1 MPHGSCDWTGG
12 VIQHVSVIPV
22 FNEAST
28 IGSLVARVACHGPVL
43 VVDDGSSD
51 GSAGA
56 AAAAGAVVIHTGHR
70 RGKGAALRAGFTEAL
85 RRGAERVLTLDG
97 DGQHD
102 PEDVPRLL
110 AASAAFPRAIVI
122 GSRLADGGTSMEPG
136 RLAAVRVAGFFINW
150 LTGQPVADTQSGFRV
165 YPRAVL
171 EAVKPQR
178 GGFVLESEMLV
189 RGAAADF
196 AAREVPVNAGLGA
209 GRPSRFRPLRDGAA
223 VTAYLVTRGIGRW
236 ASDALNV
243 LAALLRPFTPARF
256 VVRHRE
262 MHRFAAPYRYNY
274 GAYGLAIGAFVLDR
288 IGQTWRG
295 WWMDPR
301 ARVMRRA
308 ALATAALPLLAVT
321 AAAQRALGSVFDR
334 APDLVSGI
342 VRWAYSQERLAA
354 SLPGAERA
362 QDRPADYDVLVV
374 GGGPAGSTAATFL
387 ARGGLRVAVAERE
400 VFPRFHVGESLLP
413 ANLPLFDRL
422 GVRERIER
430 HGFLVKHGAAFH
442 DQESGLEY
450 RFYFREGNPWP
461 HYSYEVPR
469 AEFDQLL
476 LEHAAKEPGVSV
488 LQPAEVEQVEFDAGG
503 ATIGIREGG
512 ETRRLRA
519 RFVVDASGRDGFLAA
534 RRVGRREP
542 IPGLGKVALF
552 AHYEG
557 APRWTGRD
565 EGLIR
570 LYIFEDGWF
579 WWIPFSGDVTS
590 IGCVLHARTA
600 RGREG
605 STEALFDDM
614 VSRCARVAEGLRGAR
629 RVTPVR
635 SAANFSYR
643 THPVAGDRFVCVG
656 DTLAFVDPIFS
667 SGVYIAMQTG
677 ELAAAEILN
686 AFADGRFEARRFNA
700 YARRVRRGVSPFV
713 RFIRRYYEPAFLE
726 VFLQPSNRLGVLNGV
741 LGVLAGG
748 AFLRMRMRMRCS
760 LGFFFA
766 LVSVNRMLRRRRGQ
780 TVESRLEW

>member
-1 MPHGSCDWTGG
+1 MSGHL
-12 VIQHVSVIPV
+12 SVIPV

-28 IGSLVARVACHGPVL
+28 IGSLVARAACHGPVL

-56 AAAAGAVVIHTGHR
+56 AAAAGAAVIHAGRR
-70 RGKGAALRAGFTEAL
+70 RGKGAALRAGFAEAL

-102 PEDVPRLL
+102 PDDIPKLL
-110 AASAAFPRAIVI
+110 AVSAALPGTLVI
-122 GSRLADGGTSMEPG
+122 GSRLADGGASMEPA
-136 RLAAVRVAGFFINW
+136 RLKAMRVAGFFINW
-150 LTGQPVADTQSGFRV
+150 LVGRAVADTQSGFRV
-165 YPRAVL
+165 YPRRLL
-171 EAVKPQR
+171 ETVRPR
-178 GGFVLESEMLV
+178 HGGFVLESEMLL
-189 RGAAADF
+189 RAAAAGF
-196 AAREVPVNAGLGA
+196 AIREVPVTLVLEAE
-209 GRPSRFRPLRDGAA
+209 RPSHFRPFQDGTAVATYLIACGIRRWVRDAGFVAA
-223 VTAYLVTRGIGRW
+223 V
-236 ASDALNV
+236 
-243 LAALLRPFTPARF
+243 LLRPFTPARF
-256 VVRHRE
+256 TQRHRE

-274 GAYGLAIGAFVLDR
+274 GAYGMAMGAFILDR
-288 IGQTWRG
+288 IAQSWRG
-295 WWMDPR
+295 WWRDPR

-308 ALATAALPLLAVT
+308 ALATAALPVLAAV
-321 AAAQRALGSVFDR
+321 AATQGALRLRRRSGL
-334 APDLVSGI
+334 DLVSPL
-342 VRWAYSQERLAA
+342 VRRVFSQELLAP
-354 SLPGAERA
+354 SLPSAAWPESA
-362 QDRPADYDVLVV
+362 PADYDVVVV
-374 GGGPAGSTAATFL
+374 GGGPAGSTVATFL
-387 ARGGLRVAVAERE
+387 GRGGLRVAVAERE

-413 ANLPLFDRL
+413 ANLPLLDRL

-430 HGFLVKHGAAFH
+430 HGFLVKYGAAFH
-442 DQESGLEY
+442 DQESDLEY
-450 RFYFREGNPWP
+450 RFYFREGNSWP

-488 LQPAEVEQVEFDAGG
+488 LQPAAVERVEFDTGG

-512 ETRRLRA
+512 ETRTLRA

-552 AHYEG
+552 AHYQG
-557 APRWTGRD
+557 APRWEGRD

-570 LYIFEDGWF
+570 LYVFEEGWF
-579 WWIPFSGDVTS
+579 WWIPFSGDLTS

-605 STEALFDDM
+605 SVEALFDDM
-614 VSRCARVAEGLRGAR
+614 VSRCRRVADGLRGAR
-629 RVTPVR
+629 RVTPVH

-667 SGVYIAMQTG
+667 TGVYIAMQTG
-677 ELAAAEILN
+677 EMAAAEILA
-686 AFADGRFEARRFNA
+686 AFAEGRFEARRFKA
-700 YARRVRRGVSPFV
+700 YARRFRRGVGPFV

-726 VFLQPSNRLGVLNGV
+726 VFLQPRNRLGVLDGV

-760 LGFFFA
+760 LGIFFS
-766 LVSVNRMLRRRRGQ
+766 LVAVNRWVRRWRKR

>member
-1 MPHGSCDWTGG
+1 LSD
-12 VIQHVSVIPV
+12 HVAVIPV

-28 IGSLVARVACHGPVL
+28 IGSVVARAACHGPVL
-43 VVDDGSSD
+43 VIDDGSSD
-51 GSAGA
+51 GSARV
-56 AAAAGAVVIHTGHR
+56 AAAAGAAVIDMGHR
-70 RGKGAALRAGFTEAL
+70 RGKGAALRAGFAEAL

-102 PEDVPRLL
+102 PEDIPRLL
-110 AASAAFPRAIVI
+110 SASDALPGAIVI
-122 GSRLADGGTSMEPG
+122 GGRLADGGASMEPA
-136 RLAAVRVAGFFINW
+136 RLDALRVSGFFINW
-150 LTGQPVADTQSGFRV
+150 LTGWPIADTQSGFRV
-165 YPRAVL
+165 YPRALL
-171 EAVKPQR
+171 EAVAPRR
-178 GGFVLESEMLV
+178 GGFLFESELLV
-189 RGAAADF
+189 LAGSAGF
-196 AAREVPVNAGLGA
+196 AIHEVPVTSGLGA
-209 GRPSRFRPLRDGAA
+209 GRPSRFRPFLDGTA
-223 VTAYLVTRGIGRW
+223 VTTYLLARGIGRW
-236 ASDALNV
+236 VRNAGIV
-243 LAALLRPFTPARF
+243 GAALLRPFTPARF
-256 VVRHRE
+256 ALRHRE

-274 GAYGLAIGAFVLDR
+274 GAYGMAMGAFMLDR
-288 IGQTWRG
+288 IARTWRG
-295 WWMDPR
+295 WWLDPR

-308 ALATAALPLLAVT
+308 ALATAALPVLAG
-321 AAAQRALGSVFDR
+321 AAALQWALGLGR
-334 APDLVSGI
+334 RWGPALVPPI
-342 VRWAYSQERLAA
+342 VRWAYSQERLAT
-354 SLPGAERA
+354 SLPGAERILT
-362 QDRPADYDVLVV
+362 QPADCDVLVV

-387 ARGGLRVAVAERE
+387 ARGGLRVMVVERE

-430 HGFLVKHGAAFH
+430 HGFLIKHGAAFH
-442 DQESGLEY
+442 DQESDLEY

-488 LQPAEVEQVEFDAGG
+488 LQPAEVERVEFDTGG
-503 ATIGIREGG
+503 ATIGIREGA
-512 ETRRLRA
+512 EARTLRA

-557 APRWTGRD
+557 APRWQGRD
-565 EGLIR
+565 EGMIR
-570 LYIFEDGWF
+570 LYIFEGGWF
-579 WWIPFSGDVTS
+579 WWIPFSGDLTS
-590 IGCVLHARTA
+590 IGCVLHGRTA

-605 STEALFDDM
+605 SIEALFDDM
-614 VSRCARVAEGLRGAR
+614 VSRCRRVADGLRDAT

-643 THPVAGDRFVCVG
+643 TDPVAGDRFVCIG

-677 ELAAAEILN
+677 EMAAAEILA
-686 AFADGRFEARRFNA
+686 AFAERRFEARRFNA
-700 YARRVRRGVSPFV
+700 YARRVRRGVGPFV

-726 VFLQPSNRLGVLNGV
+726 IFLQPRNELGVLDGV

-748 AFLRMRMRMRCS
+748 AFLRMRVRMRCS
-760 LGFFFA
+760 LGIFFA
-766 LVSVNRMLRRRRGQ
+766 LVRANRWVRRWRGRP
-780 TVESRLEW
+780 VESRLEW

>member
-1 MPHGSCDWTGG
+1 MSDH
-12 VIQHVSVIPV
+12 IAVIPV
-22 FNEAST
+22 FNEAPT
-28 IGSLVARVACHGPVL
+28 IGDLVARVACHGPVL

-56 AAAAGAVVIHTGHR
+56 AAAAGAAVIHTGHR
-70 RGKGAALRAGFTEAL
+70 RGKGVALRLGFAEAL

-97 DGQHD
+97 DGQHAA
-102 PEDVPRLL
+102 EDIPRLL
-110 AASAAFPRAIVI
+110 AASAALPGALVI
-122 GSRLADGGTSMEPG
+122 GCRLADGGASMEPA
-136 RLAAVRVAGFFINW
+136 RLGALRVAGFFINW
-150 LTGQPVADTQSGFRV
+150 LTGQHVADTQSGFRV
-165 YPRAVL
+165 YPRALL
-171 EAVKPQR
+171 EAVTPRR

-189 RGAAADF
+189 RAAVAGF
-196 AAREVPVNAGLGA
+196 TVHEVPVTPGLGA
-209 GRPSRFRPLRDGAA
+209 GRPSRFRPLRDGTA
-223 VTAYLVTRGIGRW
+223 VTAYLIARGIGRW
-236 ASDALNV
+236 LRDLRIV
-243 LAALLRPFTPARF
+243 VAALLQPFTPARF
-256 VVRHRE
+256 TQRHRE

-274 GAYGLAIGAFVLDR
+274 GAYGMAMGAFVLDR
-288 IGQTWRG
+288 IAQTWRD

-308 ALATAALPLLAVT
+308 ALATMALPVLAATAALQGT
-321 AAAQRALGSVFDR
+321 LGLGRRR
-334 APDLVSGI
+334 APDLISPV
-342 VRWAYSQERLAA
+342 VRWGYSQERLAA
-354 SLPGAERA
+354 SLPGGPRPETP
-362 QDRPADYDVLVV
+362 PADYDVVVV

-413 ANLPLFDRL
+413 ANLPLLDRL

-430 HGFLVKHGAAFH
+430 QGFLIKHGAAFH

-488 LQPAEVEQVEFDAGG
+488 LQPASVERVEFDTDG
-503 ATIGIREGG
+503 ATVGIREGG
-512 ETRRLRA
+512 ETRTLRA

-557 APRWTGRD
+557 APRWQGRD
-565 EGLIR
+565 EGMIR
-570 LYIFEDGWF
+570 LYVFEGGWF
-579 WWIPFSGDVTS
+579 WWIPFSGDLTS

-605 STEALFDDM
+605 SIEALFDDM
-614 VSRCARVAEGLRGAR
+614 VSRCQRVADGLRDAR

-635 SAANFSYR
+635 SAANFSYS

-667 SGVYIAMQTG
+667 SGVYIAMQTA
-677 ELAAAEILN
+677 EMAAAEILA
-686 AFADGRFEARRFNA
+686 AFAERRFEARRFNA
-700 YARRVRRGVSPFV
+700 YARRARRGVGPFV

-726 VFLQPSNRLGVLNGV
+726 VFLQPRNRLGVLDGV

-748 AFLRMRMRMRCS
+748 AFLRMRLRMKCS
-760 LGFFFA
+760 LAVFFL
-766 LVSVNRMLRRRRGQ
+766 LVRANRWVRRWRGRP
-780 TVESRLEW
+780 VESRLNW